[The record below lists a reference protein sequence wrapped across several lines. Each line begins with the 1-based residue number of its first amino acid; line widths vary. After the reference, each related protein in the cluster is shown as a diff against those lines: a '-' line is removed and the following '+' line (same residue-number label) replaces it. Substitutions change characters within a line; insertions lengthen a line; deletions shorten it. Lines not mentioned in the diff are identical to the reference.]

1 MPWMPRAMASSVMEC
16 TEPAYSE
23 PARKIT
29 MAIRYSGRRPKMSL
43 SLPYSGVLTVE
54 VMRYAVV
61 AQACRESPSRSLAM
75 V

>member
-1 MPWMPRAMASSVMEC
+1 MEW

-29 MAIRYSGRRPKMSL
+29 MALRYSGRRPKISL

-54 VMRYAVV
+54 VIRYAVV
-61 AQACRESPSRSLAM
+61 AHAWSERPSRSLAM